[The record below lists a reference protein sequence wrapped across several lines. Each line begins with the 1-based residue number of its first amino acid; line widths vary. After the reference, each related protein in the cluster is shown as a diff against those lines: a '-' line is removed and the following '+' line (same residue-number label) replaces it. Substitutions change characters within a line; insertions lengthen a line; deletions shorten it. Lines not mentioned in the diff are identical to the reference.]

1 MNCEYKISYRLMFL
15 HSIIELVSLWTHD
28 LVFGQNLC
36 TLR

>member
-1 MNCEYKISYRLMFL
+1 MFL